1 MSKVSQ
7 KLGYFLKSSPDFYL
21 NLNFII
27 ALKKKFRYRAQIYFC
42 EELNMIKHVTSVD
55 QSDRKVPYNLRQ
67 SGSTPVQ
74 MLISTRVRKS
84 PYWHLS
90 MQAGCWRA
98 TIYNRVYHPRGYVKP
113 EDGGAMVEYEAIKKH
128 VTMWN
133 VAVERQIRVKGPDAE
148 KFTDYVIT
156 RDATKISPMRARYVI
171 LCNYKG
177 GVLNDPI
184 LLRISKDE
192 FWFSL
197 SDSDIHFYLQGVNA
211 DKRFNVEIDEIDS
224 CPVQIQG
231 PKSKALMKDLIGD
244 QVDMDNIPFYGLAE
258 AKVGGRDC
266 LISQS
271 GFSGEAGYEIYLRN
285 ATLYADDMWNAV
297 LEAGKK
303 HNLMVIAPAHHRR
316 IQAGILSWGQDMDGE
331 HNPFQCNLG
340 YQVSLSGKGEWNKK
354 GDYVGKAVLEKMKAD
369 LKDGKKPY
377 KLQLVGLELGG
388 KPIEEYAPDF
398 WLISNE
404 AGGEPVG
411 FITSP
416 WYHPEKKQNIAMCYV
431 PFDGTLNA
439 NGMPKGKAGTKYK
452 VHLPEKYLD
461 ALGKPVDAVV
471 VDIPFTES
479 YHAST
484 REVVKG

>member
-1 MSKVSQ
+1 MSKEFDYT
-7 KLGYFLKSSPDFYL
+7 KL
-21 NLNFII
+21 
-27 ALKKKFRYRAQIYFC
+27 
-42 EELNMIKHVTSVD
+42 KHVTSVD

-67 SGSTPVQ
+67 SGPTKVE

-98 TIYNRVYHPRGYVKP
+98 TVYNRIYHPRGYVKP
-113 EDGGAMVEYEAIKKH
+113 EDGGAMVEYDAIVNH

-133 VAVERQIRVKGPDAE
+133 VAVERQIQVKGPDAE
-148 KFTDYVIT
+148 KFVDYVIT

-171 LCNYKG
+171 LCNAYG

-197 SDSDIHFYLQGVNA
+197 SDSDIGMYLQGVNA
-211 DKRFNVEIDEIDS
+211 DGRFNCTIDEIDA

-231 PKSKALMKDLIGD
+231 PKSKALMKDLLGD
-244 QVDMDNIPFYGLAE
+244 QVDLENMPFYGLAE
-258 AKVGGRDC
+258 VKVAGRSC
-266 LISQS
+266 VISQS
-271 GFSGEAGYEIYLRN
+271 GFSGEAGYEIYLRD

-297 LEAGKK
+297 LDAGKK

-316 IQAGILSWGQDMDGE
+316 IQAGILSWGQDMDQQ

-354 GDYVGKAVLEKMKAD
+354 ADYVGKTALEKMGAD
-369 LKDGKKPY
+369 LKAGKKPY
-377 KLQLVGLELGG
+377 KLQLVGMELGG
-388 KPIEEYAPDF
+388 KPIDDYAPDF
-398 WLISNE
+398 WLISPE
-404 AGGEPVG
+404 GGGDPVG

-416 WYHPEKKQNIAMCYV
+416 WWHPEKKTNIAMGYV
-431 PFDGTLNA
+431 PYDGTLNP
-439 NGMPKGKAGTKYK
+439 NGFPKNKIGTKFK
-452 VHLPEKYLD
+452 VHLPEKYSD
-461 ALGKPVDAVV
+461 TPGTPANAVI
-471 VDIPFTES
+471 VDIPFKES
-479 YHAST
+479 FNANT

>member
-1 MSKVSQ
+1 MSNEFDYT
-7 KLGYFLKSSPDFYL
+7 KL
-21 NLNFII
+21 
-27 ALKKKFRYRAQIYFC
+27 
-42 EELNMIKHVTSVD
+42 KHAASVD
-55 QSDRKVPYNLRQ
+55 QSDREVPYNLRQ
-67 SGSTPVQ
+67 SGPTKVE

-90 MQAGCWRA
+90 MEAGCWRA
-98 TIYNRVYHPRGYVKP
+98 TVYNRIYHPRGYVKP
-113 EDGGAMVEYEAIKKH
+113 EDGGAMVEYEAIKNH

-171 LCNYKG
+171 LCNAYG

-197 SDSDIHFYLQGVNA
+197 SDSDIGMYLQGVNA
-211 DKRFNVEIDEIDS
+211 DGRFDCTIEEIDV

-231 PKSKALMKDLIGD
+231 PKSKALMKDLCGD
-244 QVDMDNIPFYGLAE
+244 QVDFDNMPFYGLAE
-258 AKVGGRDC
+258 VKVGGRSC
-266 LISQS
+266 VISQS
-271 GFSGEAGYEIYLRN
+271 GFSGEAGYEIYLRE
-285 ATLYADDMWNAV
+285 ATKYADDMWNAV

-303 HNLMVIAPAHHRR
+303 HSLMVIAPAHHRR
-316 IQAGILSWGQDMDGE
+316 IQAGILSWGQDMDHQ

-340 YQVSLSGKGEWNKK
+340 YQVSLAGKGEWNKK
-354 GDYVGKAVLEKMKAD
+354 ADYVGKAALEKMGAEI
-369 LKDGKKPY
+369 KDGKKPY
-377 KLQLVGLELGG
+377 KLQLVGLEMGG

-398 WLISNE
+398 WLVSPEN
-404 AGGEPVG
+404 GGDPVG

-416 WYHPEKKQNIAMCYV
+416 WYHPEKGQNIAMGYV

-439 NGMPKGKAGTKYK
+439 NGFPKGKAGTKYK
-452 VHLPEKYLD
+452 VHLPAEYSD
-461 ALGKPVDAVV
+461 TPGTPVDAVV
-471 VDIPFTES
+471 VDMPFTES
-479 YHAST
+479 YNANT

>member
-1 MSKVSQ
+1 MSKEFDYT
-7 KLGYFLKSSPDFYL
+7 KL
-21 NLNFII
+21 
-27 ALKKKFRYRAQIYFC
+27 
-42 EELNMIKHVTSVD
+42 KHVTSVD

-67 SGSTPVQ
+67 SGPTKVE

-98 TIYNRVYHPRGYVKP
+98 TVYNRIYHPRGYVKP
-113 EDGGAMVEYEAIKKH
+113 EDGGAMVEYDAIVNH

-171 LCNYKG
+171 LCNAYG

-197 SDSDIHFYLQGVNA
+197 SDSDIGMYLQGVNA
-211 DKRFNVEIDEIDS
+211 DGKFNCTIEEIDA

-231 PKSKALMKDLIGD
+231 PKSKALMQDLCGD
-244 QVDMDNIPFYGLAE
+244 QVDFDNMPFYGLAE
-258 AKVGGRDC
+258 ATVGGRSC
-266 LISQS
+266 VISQS

-285 ATLYADDMWNAV
+285 ATLYAEDMWNAV
-297 LEAGKK
+297 LDAGKK
-303 HNLMVIAPAHHRR
+303 HKLMVIAPAHHRR
-316 IQAGILSWGQDMDGE
+316 IQAGILSWGQDMDQQ

-354 GDYVGKAVLEKMKAD
+354 ADYVGKAALEKMGADIKA
-369 LKDGKKPY
+369 GKKPY
-377 KLQLVGLELGG
+377 KLQLVGMELGG
-388 KPIEEYAPDF
+388 KPIDDYAPDF
-398 WLISNE
+398 WLVSPE
-404 AGGEPVG
+404 SGGDPVG
-411 FITSP
+411 FLTSP
-416 WYHPEKKQNIAMCYV
+416 WWHPEKKTNIAMGYV
-431 PFDGTLNA
+431 PFDGTLNP
-439 NGMPKGKAGTKYK
+439 NGFPKNKIGTKFK
-452 VHLPEKYLD
+452 VHLPEKYSD
-461 ALGKPVDAVV
+461 TPGKPVDAVV
-471 VDIPFTES
+471 VDIPFKES
-479 YHAST
+479 FNANT

>member
-1 MSKVSQ
+1 MSNEFDYT
-7 KLGYFLKSSPDFYL
+7 KLKQ
-21 NLNFII
+21 
-27 ALKKKFRYRAQIYFC
+27 A
-42 EELNMIKHVTSVD
+42 TSVD
-55 QSDRKVPYNLRQ
+55 QSDREVPYNLRQ
-67 SGSTPVQ
+67 SGPTKVE

-98 TIYNRVYHPRGYVKP
+98 TVYNRIYHPRGYVKP
-113 EDGGAMVEYEAIKKH
+113 EDGGAMVEYEAIKNH

-171 LCNYKG
+171 LCNTYG

-197 SDSDIHFYLQGVNA
+197 SDSDIGMYLQGVNA
-211 DKRFNVEIDEIDS
+211 DGRFDCTIEEIDV

-231 PKSKALMKDLIGD
+231 PKSKALMKDLCGD
-244 QVDMDNIPFYGLAE
+244 QVDFDNMPFYGLAE
-258 AKVGGRDC
+258 VKVGGRSC
-266 LISQS
+266 VISQS
-271 GFSGEAGYEIYLRN
+271 GFSGEAGYEIYLRE
-285 ATLYADDMWNAV
+285 ATKYADDMWNAV
-297 LEAGKK
+297 LTAGKK
-303 HNLMVIAPAHHRR
+303 HSLMVIAPAHHRR
-316 IQAGILSWGQDMDGE
+316 IQAGILSWGQDMDTQ

-340 YQVSLSGKGEWNKK
+340 YQVSLAGKGEWNKK
-354 GDYVGKAVLEKMKAD
+354 ADYVGKAALEKMGAEI
-369 LKDGKKPY
+369 KDGKKPY

-398 WLISNE
+398 WLVSPEN
-404 AGGEPVG
+404 GGDPVG

-416 WYHPEKKQNIAMCYV
+416 WYHPEKGQNIAMGYV
-431 PFDGTLNA
+431 PYDGTLNA
-439 NGMPKGKAGTKYK
+439 NGFPKGKTGTKYK
-452 VHLPEKYLD
+452 VHLPAEYSDKP
-461 ALGKPVDAVV
+461 GTPVDAIV

-479 YHAST
+479 FNANT

>member
-1 MSKVSQ
+1 MPKKKKKKKVSSKKRKPKKVAKVKSKKVSKPKSKGRIIEKVDYSKVSH
-7 KLGYFLKSSPDFYL
+7 ST
-21 NLNFII
+21 
-27 ALKKKFRYRAQIYFC
+27 A
-42 EELNMIKHVTSVD
+42 VD
-55 QSDRKVPYNLRQ
+55 QSDRHVPYNLRQ
-67 SGSTPVQ
+67 SGPTQVE

-90 MQAGCWRA
+90 MKAGCWRA
-98 TIYNRVYHPRGYVKP
+98 TVYNRIYHPRGYVKP
-113 EDGGAMVEYEAIKKH
+113 EKGGAMVEYEAIKKH

-184 LLRISKDE
+184 LLRISEDE

-197 SDSDIHFYLQGVNA
+197 SDSDIGLYLQGVNA
-211 DKRFNVEIDEIDS
+211 DKRFNVEIDEIDA

-231 PKSKALMKDLIGD
+231 PKSKALMNDLIGG
-244 QVDMDNIPFYGLAE
+244 QVNLDDMPYYGLAE
-258 AKVGGRDC
+258 AKVGGRSC
-266 LISQS
+266 VISQS

-285 ATLYADDMWNAV
+285 ATLYAEDMWNAV
-297 LEAGKK
+297 LKAGKK

-316 IQAGILSWGQDMDGE
+316 IQAGILSWGQDMDNE

-340 YQVSLSGKGEWNKK
+340 YQVSLSGKGVWEKQ
-354 GDYVGKAVLEKMKAD
+354 GDYVGKEALEKMKSEVSS
-369 LKDGKKPY
+369 GGKPY
-377 KLQLVGLELGG
+377 KLQLVGMELGG

-398 WLISNE
+398 WLISEDGKN
-404 AGGEPVG
+404 PVG

-416 WYHPEKKQNIAMCYV
+416 WYHPEKGTNIAMGYV
-431 PFDGTLNA
+431 PFDGTLNK
-439 NGMPKGKAGTKYK
+439 NGFPIGKVGRKFK
-452 VHLPEKYLD
+452 IHLPKKYCEKGND
-461 ALGKPVDAVV
+461 PVDAVV

-479 YHAST
+479 YNPNT
-484 REVVKG
+484 REVAK

>member
-1 MSKVSQ
+1 MSKEFDYS
-7 KLGYFLKSSPDFYL
+7 K
-21 NLNFII
+21 IRHI
-27 ALKKKFRYRAQIYFC
+27 
-42 EELNMIKHVTSVD
+42 TSVD

-67 SGSTPVQ
+67 SGPTKVEL
-74 MLISTRVRKS
+74 LISTRVRKS

-98 TIYNRVYHPRGYVKP
+98 TVYNRIYHPRGYVKP
-113 EDGGAMVEYEAIKKH
+113 EDGGAMKEYDAIKNH

-148 KFTDYVIT
+148 KFVDYVIT

-171 LCNYKG
+171 LCNSYG

-184 LLRISKDE
+184 LLRISKNE

-197 SDSDIHFYLQGVNA
+197 SDSDISLYLQGVNC
-211 DKRFNVEIDEIDS
+211 DGRFNCEIDEIDVS
-224 CPVQIQG
+224 PVQIQG
-231 PKSKALMKDLIGD
+231 PKSKLLMQDLCGD
-244 QVDMDNIPFYGLAE
+244 HVDFNDMPFYGLAE
-258 AKVGGRDC
+258 AKVGGRSC
-266 LISQS
+266 VISQT
-271 GFSGEAGYEIYLRN
+271 GFSGEAGYEIYLRES
-285 ATLYADDMWNAV
+285 TLYAEDMWNAV
-297 LEAGKK
+297 LDAGKK

-316 IQAGILSWGQDMDGE
+316 IQAGILSWGQDMDYQ
-331 HNPFQCNLG
+331 HNAFQCNLG

-354 GDYVGKAVLEKMKAD
+354 TDYIGKKALEQMRDELRA
-369 LKDGKKPY
+369 GKKPY

-398 WLISNE
+398 WLISGE
-404 AGGEPVG
+404 GGGEPIG

-416 WYHPEKKQNIAMCYV
+416 WYHPEKKTNIAMGYV
-431 PFDGTLNA
+431 PYDGTLNA
-439 NGMPKGKAGTKYK
+439 NGFPKGNAGSKFK
-452 VHLPEKYLD
+452 VHLPEKYSD
-461 ALGKPVDAVV
+461 KPGVPVNAIV

-479 YHAST
+479 YNANT

>member
-1 MSKVSQ
+1 MPKKKKKKKVSSKKRKPKKVAKVKSKKVSKPKSKGRIIEKVDYSKVSH
-7 KLGYFLKSSPDFYL
+7 ST
-21 NLNFII
+21 
-27 ALKKKFRYRAQIYFC
+27 A
-42 EELNMIKHVTSVD
+42 VD
-55 QSDRKVPYNLRQ
+55 QSDRHVPYNLRQ
-67 SGSTPVQ
+67 SGPTQVE

-90 MQAGCWRA
+90 MKAGCWRA
-98 TIYNRVYHPRGYVKP
+98 TVYNRIYHPRGYVKP
-113 EDGGAMVEYEAIKKH
+113 EKGGAMVEYEAIKKH

-184 LLRISKDE
+184 LLRISEDE

-197 SDSDIHFYLQGVNA
+197 SDSDIGLYLQGVNA
-211 DKRFNVEIDEIDS
+211 DKRFNVEIDEIDA

-231 PKSKALMKDLIGD
+231 PKSKALMNDLIGN
-244 QVDMDNIPFYGLAE
+244 QVDLDNMPFYGLAE
-258 AKVGGRDC
+258 AKVGGRSC
-266 LISQS
+266 VISQS

-285 ATLYADDMWNAV
+285 ATLYAEDMWNAV
-297 LEAGKK
+297 LKAGKK

-316 IQAGILSWGQDMDGE
+316 IQAGILSWGQDMDNE

-340 YQVSLSGKGEWNKK
+340 YQVSLSGKGVWEKQ
-354 GDYVGKAVLEKMKAD
+354 GDYVGKEALEKMKSEISS
-369 LKDGKKPY
+369 GGKPY
-377 KLQLVGLELGG
+377 KLQLVGMELGG

-398 WLISNE
+398 WLISEDGKN
-404 AGGEPVG
+404 PVG

-416 WYHPEKKQNIAMCYV
+416 WYHPEKGTNIAMGYV
-431 PFDGTLNA
+431 PFDGTLNK
-439 NGMPKGKAGTKYK
+439 NGFPMGKVGRKFK
-452 VHLPEKYLD
+452 IHLPKKYCEKGND
-461 ALGKPVDAVV
+461 PVDAVV

-479 YHAST
+479 YNPNT
-484 REVVKG
+484 REVAK

>member
-1 MSKVSQ
+1 MSKEFDYT
-7 KLGYFLKSSPDFYL
+7 KL
-21 NLNFII
+21 NH
-27 ALKKKFRYRAQIYFC
+27 A
-42 EELNMIKHVTSVD
+42 TSVD
-55 QSDRKVPYNLRQ
+55 QSDREVPYNLRQ
-67 SGSTPVQ
+67 SGPTKVE

-90 MQAGCWRA
+90 MEAGCWRA
-98 TIYNRVYHPRGYVKP
+98 TVYNRIYHPRGYVKP
-113 EDGGAMVEYEAIKKH
+113 EDGGAMVEYEAIKNH

-171 LCNYKG
+171 LCNAYG

-197 SDSDIHFYLQGVNA
+197 SDSDIGMYLQGVNA
-211 DKRFNVEIDEIDS
+211 DGRFDCTIEEIDV

-231 PKSKALMKDLIGD
+231 PKSKALMKDLCGD
-244 QVDMDNIPFYGLAE
+244 QVDFDNMPFYGLAE
-258 AKVGGRDC
+258 VKVGGRSC
-266 LISQS
+266 VISQS
-271 GFSGEAGYEIYLRN
+271 GFSGEAGYEIYLRE
-285 ATLYADDMWNAV
+285 ATKYADDMWNAV

-303 HNLMVIAPAHHRR
+303 HSLMVIAPAHHRR
-316 IQAGILSWGQDMDGE
+316 IQAGILSWGQDMDHQ

-340 YQVSLSGKGEWNKK
+340 YQVSLAGKGEWNKK
-354 GDYVGKAVLEKMKAD
+354 ADYVGKAALEKMGAEI
-369 LKDGKKPY
+369 KDGKKPY
-377 KLQLVGLELGG
+377 KLQLVGLEMGG

-398 WLISNE
+398 WLVSPEN
-404 AGGEPVG
+404 GGDPVG

-416 WYHPEKKQNIAMCYV
+416 WYHPEKGQNIAMGYV

-439 NGMPKGKAGTKYK
+439 NGFPKGKAGTKYK
-452 VHLPEKYLD
+452 VHLPAEYSD
-461 ALGKPVDAVV
+461 TPGAPVDAVV
-471 VDIPFTES
+471 VDMPFTES
-479 YHAST
+479 FNANT

>member
-1 MSKVSQ
+1 MSKEFDYTKVQ
-7 KLGYFLKSSPDFYL
+7 
-21 NLNFII
+21 
-27 ALKKKFRYRAQIYFC
+27 
-42 EELNMIKHVTSVD
+42 HVTSVD
-55 QSDRKVPYNLRQ
+55 QSDREVPYNLRQ
-67 SGSTPVQ
+67 SGPTKVEL
-74 MLISTRVRKS
+74 LISTRVRKS

-98 TIYNRVYHPRGYVKP
+98 TVYNRIYHPRGYVKP
-113 EDGGAMVEYEAIKKH
+113 EDGGAMVEYDAIVNH

-171 LCNYKG
+171 LCNAYG

-184 LLRISKDE
+184 LLRIAEDE

-197 SDSDIHFYLQGVNA
+197 SDSDIGMYLQGVNA
-211 DKRFNVEIDEIDS
+211 DGRFDCKIEEIDVS
-224 CPVQIQG
+224 PVQIQG
-231 PKSKALMKDLIGD
+231 PKSKALMKDLCGD
-244 QVDMDNIPFYGLAE
+244 QVDFDNMPFYGLAE
-258 AKVGGRDC
+258 VKVGGRSC
-266 LISQS
+266 IISQS

-297 LEAGKK
+297 LGAGKK

-316 IQAGILSWGQDMDGE
+316 IQAGILSWGQDMDMQ

-354 GDYVGKAVLEKMKAD
+354 ADYVGKAALEKMGAEIKA
-369 LKDGKKPY
+369 GKKPY

-388 KPIEEYAPDF
+388 KPIEDYAPDF

-404 AGGEPVG
+404 GGGDPVG
-411 FITSP
+411 FVTSP
-416 WYHPEKKQNIAMCYV
+416 WYHPEKKTNIAMGYV

-439 NGMPKGKAGTKYK
+439 NGFPKGKTGTKYK
-452 VHLPEKYLD
+452 VHLPEKYSEKP
-461 ALGKPVDAVV
+461 GTPVDAVV
-471 VDIPFTES
+471 VDIPFKES
-479 YHAST
+479 FNANT

>member
-1 MSKVSQ
+1 MSKEFDYT
-7 KLGYFLKSSPDFYL
+7 KL
-21 NLNFII
+21 
-27 ALKKKFRYRAQIYFC
+27 
-42 EELNMIKHVTSVD
+42 KHVTSVD
-55 QSDRKVPYNLRQ
+55 QSDREVPYNLRQ
-67 SGSTPVQ
+67 SGPTKVE

-98 TIYNRVYHPRGYVKP
+98 TVYNRIYHPRGYVKP
-113 EDGGAMVEYEAIKKH
+113 EDGGAMVEYDAIVNH

-171 LCNYKG
+171 LCNAYG

-197 SDSDIHFYLQGVNA
+197 SDSDIGMYLQGVNA
-211 DKRFNVEIDEIDS
+211 DGRFNCTIEEIDA

-231 PKSKALMKDLIGD
+231 PKSKALMKDLCGD
-244 QVDMDNIPFYGLAE
+244 QVDFDNMPFYGLAE
-258 AKVGGRDC
+258 VKVGGRSC
-266 LISQS
+266 VISQS

-297 LEAGKK
+297 LDAGKK
-303 HNLMVIAPAHHRR
+303 HKLMVIAPAHHRR
-316 IQAGILSWGQDMDGE
+316 IQAGILSWGQDMDMQ
-331 HNPFQCNLG
+331 HNPYQCNLG

-354 GDYVGKAVLEKMKAD
+354 TDYVGKAALEKMGKEI
-369 LKDGKKPY
+369 KDGKKPY

-388 KPIEEYAPDF
+388 KPIEDYAPDF

-404 AGGEPVG
+404 SGGDPVG

-416 WYHPEKKQNIAMCYV
+416 WYHPEKKTNIAMGYV

-439 NGMPKGKAGTKYK
+439 NGFPKGKAGTKFK
-452 VHLPEKYLD
+452 VHLPEKYSD
-461 ALGKPVDAVV
+461 TPGKPVDAVI
-471 VDIPFTES
+471 VDIPFKES
-479 YHAST
+479 FNANT
-484 REVVKG
+484 REVSKG